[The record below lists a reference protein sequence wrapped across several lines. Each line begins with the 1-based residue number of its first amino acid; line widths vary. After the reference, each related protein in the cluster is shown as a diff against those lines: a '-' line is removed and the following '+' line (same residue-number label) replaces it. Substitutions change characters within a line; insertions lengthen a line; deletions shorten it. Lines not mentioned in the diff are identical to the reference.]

1 MLRDDN
7 SSHPGKIDVSL
18 FAGIDTMHISSECVC
33 VCVCE
38 PACCVLRGCWRVG
51 PQEGQILGH
60 FGPCR
65 IHIVSGI

>member
-33 VCVCE
+33 VCVSLLVVFCGGAGE
-38 PACCVLRGCWRVG
+38 
-51 PQEGQILGH
+51 
-60 FGPCR
+60 
-65 IHIVSGI
+65 